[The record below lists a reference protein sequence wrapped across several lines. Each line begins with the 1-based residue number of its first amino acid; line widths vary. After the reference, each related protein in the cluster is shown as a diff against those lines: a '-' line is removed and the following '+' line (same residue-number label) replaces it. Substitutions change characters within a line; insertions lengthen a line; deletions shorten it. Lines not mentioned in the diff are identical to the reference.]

1 MARWLRGS
9 DIFCFR
15 FALTEL
21 PNLLLA
27 YENRRVAYHVG
38 QILPLVQNAARG
50 INEHPL
56 L

>member
-27 YENRRVAYHVG
+27 YENRRVAYHVLRDG
-38 QILPLVQNAARG
+38 WTDKAENWWDS
-50 INEHPL
+50 
-56 L
+56 